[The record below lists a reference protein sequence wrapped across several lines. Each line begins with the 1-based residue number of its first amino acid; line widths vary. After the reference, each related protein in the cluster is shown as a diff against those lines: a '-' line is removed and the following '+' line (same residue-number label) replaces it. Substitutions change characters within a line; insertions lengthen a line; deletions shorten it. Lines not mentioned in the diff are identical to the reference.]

1 MSVCYLL
8 WHRHFCGHIS
18 STSNNDLA
26 HVVSLYQYLL
36 STYGRNLSRYIID
49 DQTHSPPFID
59 SWTRICNLPSQ
70 AEEVGKGGRYPP
82 EWNFHVINWSR
93 VFMPYIKGISNINPR
108 IPGLKKH
115 SSPSPDPNGF
125 WLTPIWTVALLVPS
139 TGWPAHNRQHH
150 EHISADRSC
159 SDSAKRLSGYTRR
172 V

>member
-1 MSVCYLL
+1 MISMSVRYLL

-18 STSNNDLA
+18 SMSNNDLA

-108 IPGLKKH
+108 IPGLK
-115 SSPSPDPNGF
+115 
-125 WLTPIWTVALLVPS
+125 ALLPVSSFQRLLAGSHLDSCIIS
-139 TGWPAHNRQHH
+139 TLHGLAGLQSSTPRAHL
-150 EHISADRSC
+150 C
-159 SDSAKRLSGYTRR
+159 
-172 V
+172 